1 MNIAHVRSSYKIKA
15 MAISITTHNTRKNDE
30 GLVIIGGSFSH
41 MAYDNSTKV
50 IKLVSKHES

>member
-15 MAISITTHNTRKNDE
+15 MDILITSHNVKKNDE

-41 MAYDNSTKV
+41 TVHDTNSTKIQKFV
-50 IKLVSKHES
+50 